1 MSQTLRSSGFQ
12 QAIDAVEQLSAD
24 EQAMLIEIVRQHLIE
39 ERRTEISAEISA
51 ARAAY
56 GRGDVTR
63 GTAEELMK
71 ELSE

>member
-1 MSQTLRSSGFQ
+1 MSQTLRNSDFQ
-12 QAIDAVEQLSAD
+12 QAIDAVEQLSVD

-39 ERRTEISAEISA
+39 ERRTEIATEISA
-51 ARAAY
+51 ARTAY
-56 GRGDVTR
+56 QRGDVTQ

>member
-1 MSQTLRSSGFQ
+1 MSQTLRNSDFQ
-12 QAIDAVEQLSAD
+12 QAIDAVEQLSVD

-39 ERRTEISAEISA
+39 ERRTEIATEIAGS
-51 ARAAY
+51 RTAY
-56 GRGDVTR
+56 KRGDVTR